1 MIEYCDIYGYLPI
14 FGYGFDGVAQRPR
27 IRSSVLIDEYFRSHS
42 LKISGKDPMCKRMS
56 GNVYHDFFDVCM
68 NFRKRAD
75 FFTTMD
81 SARP

>member
-42 LKISGKDPMCKRMS
+42 LKISGKDPI
-56 GNVYHDFFDVCM
+56 G
-68 NFRKRAD
+68 
-75 FFTTMD
+75 
-81 SARP
+81 

>member
-42 LKISGKDPMCKRMS
+42 LKISGKDRWINEC
-56 GNVYHDFFDVCM
+56 
-68 NFRKRAD
+68 RAT
-75 FFTTMD
+75 FITTFLTF
-81 SARP
+81 A